1 MFPPLK
7 FVTFLAYLSLSFL
20 IACSGGTGGTGA
32 NGGSNSVVVGTI
44 TQVNAASS
52 TTATATSQQVVSAAN
67 SGASVTIN
75 GIQFDIASSPI
86 TLDGVG
92 GSDADLRAG
101 MVATVKGSI
110 DPGGTTG
117 IADSLSVKEVIKG
130 LVTTNVDPTNN
141 TITVLDQTVQVSA
154 ATHWDNVTDITLINN
169 NDIVEVSGYVKNNN
183 VIAATRVELLNNNE
197 TEFKVT
203 GNISSSDPTAK
214 TFNLGNLVVDYTN
227 ATLSNIPND
236 APDVGMYVEVKGTFD
251 KVILTAKQV
260 NAEKLEVSDADNM
273 ELQGFV
279 TSVAS
284 ASSFNVNH
292 QPVQIDANTQFSG
305 GTATDIV
312 AGVLVDVSG
321 PLVSGIVIANRVSF
335 EDSVK
340 ITAVVNAI
348 DTSTISL
355 TGLDGLAI
363 SINASTEFEGN
374 IAAGNTVTVRGN
386 FITGTPEVIATQI
399 SLDTVDASTD
409 VSLQGPVTNI
419 SDPDVEVLGT
429 LIKTSSFQD
438 SDFIVEG
445 SMTSGRS
452 AFFSLVTTGDVVT
465 AKGSLSGNTIGWQQL
480 IFEIPK

>member
-7 FVTFLAYLSLSFL
+7 FVTFLACMSLSFL

-44 TQVNAASS
+44 TQVNTASS
-52 TTATATSQQVVSAAN
+52 ATATATSQQVVSAAN

-75 GIQFDIASSPI
+75 GIQFDISSSSI
-86 TLDGVG
+86 TLDGLS
-92 GSDADLRAG
+92 GSETDLRVG

-110 DPGGTTG
+110 DASGATG
-117 IADSLSVKEVIKG
+117 IADTLSVKEVIKG
-130 LVTTNVDPTNN
+130 PVTNVDPTNN
-141 TITVLDQTVQVSA
+141 TITVLNQTVQVSA

-183 VIAATRVELLNNNE
+183 VIAATRVERLSSTE
-197 TEFKVT
+197 TEFKIT
-203 GNISSSDPTAK
+203 GNISASDPTAK